1 MNFQNFLFQQIIILF
16 ILSLIICKEESNK
29 LEKVQFNSILS
40 YLLEEEEESN
50 IEEEKEKEKLEEN
63 KDDDIE
69 KLKKTLNDKPEEQKL
84 FDLLFLVDATGSM
97 FPYIQAVKEET
108 ENISKELRKLYPEY
122 NFQYGYIFYRDPI
135 DSPSDIHEII
145 NLTDQVNILPEQ
157 ISKIRATGGG
167 DLPEDWA
174 GAYKLANEKINWRN
188 GLKVIIHLAD
198 AGAHGK
204 EFTLSDKYPLE
215 SDKLKNELLKCS
227 KNNIKIFGFV
237 ITEDA
242 RNSFNKCQ
250 SYYIAKGG
258 SYEIYDLKINEKI
271 HKPHYY
277 GHEYDSFDLKPKK
290 SHKKMDIIEDTFIP
304 TDSIHTSDSKFFGI
318 KSLGIFDEIK
328 TYGPMKI
335 GGAPL
340 TEPSLSFGYNI
351 KTRDGCYREKE
362 SSLDETQEKINSI
375 FREKVLSSIKKV
387 LN

>member
-1 MNFQNFLFQQIIILF
+1 MNFRNFLSQQIMLLF

-29 LEKVQFNSILS
+29 LEEDQYNSILS
-40 YLLEEEEESN
+40 YLLEEEEN
-50 IEEEKEKEKLEEN
+50 DIKEEKGKKEEN

-69 KLKKTLNDKPEEQKL
+69 KLKKILNDKPEDQKL

-97 FPYIQAVKEET
+97 YPYIQAAKEET

-145 NLTDQVNILPEQ
+145 DLTDQVNTLPEK

-167 DLPEDWA
+167 DLPEDWV

-198 AGAHGK
+198 DGAHGK
-204 EFTLSDKYPLE
+204 EFTLFDKYPSE
-215 SDKLKNELLKCS
+215 SDKLKNELLQCS

-250 SYYIAKGG
+250 SYYTTKGG

-277 GHEYDSFDLKPKK
+277 AHEYETFGGKAKK
-290 SHKKMDIIEDTFIP
+290 FHKEMDIIEDIPIP
-304 TDSIHTSDSKFFGI
+304 TDSAHTSDSEFFGF
-318 KSLGIFDEIK
+318 KSLAGIPETISYS
-328 TYGPMKI
+328 TMRI
-335 GGAPL
+335 GGVPL
-340 TEPSLSFGYNI
+340 TEIHSSFDFNI

-362 SSLDETQEKINSI
+362 SSLDETQKKINSI
-375 FREKVLSSIKKV
+375 FRENVLSSIKKV

>member
-1 MNFQNFLFQQIIILF
+1 MNFRNFLSKQIILLF

-29 LEKVQFNSILS
+29 LEEEQFNSILS
-40 YLLEEEEESN
+40 YLLEEEKEEN
-50 IEEEKEKEKLEEN
+50 DIKEEKDKEVN

-69 KLKKTLNDKPEEQKL
+69 KLKKILNDKPEDQKL

-97 FPYIQAVKEET
+97 YPYIQAAKEET

-145 NLTDQVNILPEQ
+145 DLTDQVNTLPEK

-167 DLPEDWA
+167 DLPEDWV

-204 EFTLSDKYPLE
+204 EFTLYDKYPLE
-215 SDKLKNELLKCS
+215 SDKLKKELLQCS
-227 KNNIKIFGFV
+227 QNNIKIFGFV

-250 SYYIAKGG
+250 SYYTTKGG

-277 GHEYDSFDLKPKK
+277 AHEYETFGGKAKK
-290 SHKKMDIIEDTFIP
+290 FHKEMDIIEDIPIP
-304 TDSIHTSDSKFFGI
+304 TDSAHTSDSEFFGV
-318 KSLGIFDEIK
+318 KSFEFGKTPEIK
-328 TYGPMKI
+328 TLNAIGI
-335 GGAPL
+335 GGVPL
-340 TEPSLSFGYNI
+340 TEIPSSFDFNI

-362 SSLDETQEKINSI
+362 SSLDETQKKINSI
-375 FREKVLSSIKKV
+375 FRENVLSSIKKV